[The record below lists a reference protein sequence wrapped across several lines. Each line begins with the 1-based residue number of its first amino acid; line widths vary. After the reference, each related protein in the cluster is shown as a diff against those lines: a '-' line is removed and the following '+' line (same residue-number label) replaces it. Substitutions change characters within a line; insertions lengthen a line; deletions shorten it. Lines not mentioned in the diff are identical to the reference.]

1 MNVRL
6 PSMNRQLRKLLVATA
21 VTAALGIG
29 QAVAAP
35 EMSPQ
40 QMQQMQKM
48 KEMQQLMKQELML
61 MTPEMRKQVQALS
74 PANKKAL
81 LGIYA
86 QHTRRSKQL
95 TLRQVMHEVQSD
107 YQSMVTGILTDN
119 SEQAADSARRL
130 ANHRL
135 PRGGLLPY
143 MKLEQVTDEYVS
155 ALVPFNDTV
164 EGSAKKLADAADRGD
179 MAEAASYLSTIT
191 GGCVAC
197 HNMFR
202 GVPGKTPH
210 LIPMNNN

>member
-1 MNVRL
+1 MNQH
-6 PSMNRQLRKLLVATA
+6 PTQSKKPLRKLLIATA
-21 VTAALGIG
+21 ITLALGVG
-29 QAVAAP
+29 QSFAS
-35 EMSPQ
+35 EGMSPEH
-40 QMQQMQKM
+40 MKHMQMQKM
-48 KEMQQLMKQELML
+48 KEMQELMKQELML

-86 QHTRRSKQL
+86 QHNRRSKQL

-119 SEQAADSARRL
+119 GEQAADSARRL

-143 MKLEQVTDEYVS
+143 MKLEQVTDEFVGT
-155 ALVPFNDTV
+155 LVPFNDTV
-164 EGSAKKLADAADRGD
+164 EGSAKKLADAAEQGN

-197 HNMFR
+197 HNVFR

-210 LIPMNNN
+210 LLP